1 MQLFAESKTVLV
13 VGVVTFLLLLGSTVY
28 EPIRPLFIVGV
39 GATTLELGLMM
50 ALFSLVSV
58 VTRVPV
64 SAVSMRLGRW
74 RLLAFSIAL
83 GVATSAIYA
92 FVYDPLLFYPLLSFS
107 ALSWSV
113 FSPISV
119 VIISDRSTPSNRG
132 AVMGIYFSSIGAAL
146 LAGPL
151 LCSLLTLFIGFRELF
166 LASAVFPALALV
178 LFLIKVKAPE
188 IEGDE
193 AYDEVRNEDGGST
206 WASIARIFR
215 VRNVAAV
222 CYAQVAFAISYGVF
236 TTLFSIYA
244 EEDLGLSASVIALI
258 FSVRALTNFM
268 TRLPAGRMSDDI
280 GRRKLVILSHAII
293 FIIFA
298 VLPFV
303 RDLMLLGLLIAIYGI
318 GWGMRVAPDAALVSE
333 SVPPKDRPMAL
344 AILMTMFDLGSALGS
359 LLVGGTAS
367 LLTIP
372 NVFLLCAPIL
382 LSGLLG
388 LLFLTKETLNYN
400 H

>member
-1 MQLFAESKTVLV
+1 MQLFAGSKTVLV
-13 VGVVTFLLLLGSTVY
+13 VGAVTFFLLLGSTVY

-58 VTRVPV
+58 VTRIPA
-64 SAVSMRLGRW
+64 SSISRRLGRW
-74 RLLAFSIAL
+74 RLLVFSLAIGL
-83 GVATSAIYA
+83 ATSALYA
-92 FVYDPLLFYPLLSFS
+92 FVYNPLLFYPLLSFS

-119 VIISDRSTPSNRG
+119 VIILDRSTPSNRG
-132 AVMGIYFSSIGAAL
+132 AVMGIYFSTIGAAL

-151 LCSLLTLFIGFRELF
+151 LCSFLTLFIGFRELF
-166 LASAVFPALALV
+166 LVSAVFPALALI
-178 LFLIKVKAPE
+178 LFLIKVKVPE
-188 IEGDE
+188 IEGDNQ
-193 AYDEVRNEDGGST
+193 DDDVRNEGERST
-206 WASIARIFR
+206 WGNIARILR
-215 VRNVAAV
+215 VRNVAAM

-244 EEDLGLSASVIALI
+244 GEDLGLSASVIALI
-258 FSVRALTNFM
+258 FSVRALTNFL

-293 FIIFA
+293 FIVFA

-303 RDLMLLGLLIAIYGI
+303 RDTTLLVLLIAIYGI

-333 SVPPKDRPMAL
+333 SVPSKDRPMAL
-344 AILMTMFDLGSALGS
+344 AMLMTMFDLGSALGS
-359 LLVGGTAS
+359 LLVGLAAS
-367 LLTIP
+367 LITIP

-382 LSGLLG
+382 LSGLLC